1 MLPVFDFTREM
12 TLLAVAAR
20 MLTAM
25 ACGGVIGIE
34 RELKRRPAGF
44 RTHILICVGA
54 SITVLTNLFLYQV
67 MHLYTDVSRM
77 GAQVI
82 TGISF
87 IGAGTIIVTKRRRVK
102 GLTTAAGLWAVGIIG
117 LVCGA
122 GYLEMALFASAMVL
136 FAELV
141 LSRLEY
147 RFVRHIKD
155 TNLYVEYES
164 ADDIQEIRLR
174 PGGGRS
180 GDLAY
185 PGRGREDALLRDPR
199 DAGRERG
206 SRQERDPRRGRA
218 GGRGEHRGNVTADG
232 MLRCGSAGRRSR
244 TVCCPASSG
253 RDKKPGR
260 ASKNRFQRTE
270 NHAIIQ
276 TEGRERVKSAPPRRP
291 SEENEK

>member
-1 MLPVFDFTREM
+1 MLPVFDFAREM

-164 ADDIQEIRLR
+164 ADDIQEIMTTLAGFGLEVDDLEISRIQGEDGKMHCCAILAMQA
-174 PGGGRS
+174 GKEDLGRNVIP
-180 GDLAY
+180 AVA
-185 PGRGREDALLRDPR
+185 AL
-199 DAGRERG
+199 
-206 SRQERDPRRGRA
+206 
-218 GGRGEHRGNVTADG
+218 
-232 MLRCGSAGRRSR
+232 
-244 TVCCPASSG
+244 
-253 RDKKPGR
+253 
-260 ASKNRFQRTE
+260 
-270 NHAIIQ
+270 
-276 TEGRERVKSAPPRRP
+276 EGVESIV
-291 SEENEK
+291 EM

>member
-122 GYLEMALFASAMVL
+122 GYLEMALFASTMVL

-164 ADDIQEIRLR
+164 ADDIQEIMTTLA
-174 PGGGRS
+174 GFGLEV
-180 GDLAY
+180 GDLEISRIQGEDGKMHCCAILAMQAGKEDL
-185 PGRGREDALLRDPR
+185 GRNVIPAVAAL
-199 DAGRERG
+199 
-206 SRQERDPRRGRA
+206 
-218 GGRGEHRGNVTADG
+218 
-232 MLRCGSAGRRSR
+232 
-244 TVCCPASSG
+244 
-253 RDKKPGR
+253 
-260 ASKNRFQRTE
+260 
-270 NHAIIQ
+270 
-276 TEGRERVKSAPPRRP
+276 EGVESIV
-291 SEENEK
+291 EM

>member
-164 ADDIQEIRLR
+164 ADDIQEIMTTLA
-174 PGGGRS
+174 GFDLEV
-180 GDLAY
+180 GDLEISRIQGEDGKMHCCAILAMQAGKEDL
-185 PGRGREDALLRDPR
+185 GRNVIPAVAAL
-199 DAGRERG
+199 
-206 SRQERDPRRGRA
+206 
-218 GGRGEHRGNVTADG
+218 
-232 MLRCGSAGRRSR
+232 
-244 TVCCPASSG
+244 
-253 RDKKPGR
+253 
-260 ASKNRFQRTE
+260 
-270 NHAIIQ
+270 
-276 TEGRERVKSAPPRRP
+276 EGVESIV
-291 SEENEK
+291 EM

>member
-25 ACGGVIGIE
+25 VCGGVIGIE

-164 ADDIQEIRLR
+164 ADDIQEIMTTLA
-174 PGGGRS
+174 GFGLEV
-180 GDLAY
+180 GDLEISRIQGEDGKMHCCAILAMQAGKEDL
-185 PGRGREDALLRDPR
+185 GRNVIPAVAAL
-199 DAGRERG
+199 
-206 SRQERDPRRGRA
+206 
-218 GGRGEHRGNVTADG
+218 
-232 MLRCGSAGRRSR
+232 
-244 TVCCPASSG
+244 
-253 RDKKPGR
+253 
-260 ASKNRFQRTE
+260 
-270 NHAIIQ
+270 
-276 TEGRERVKSAPPRRP
+276 EGVESIV
-291 SEENEK
+291 EM

>member
-164 ADDIQEIRLR
+164 ADDIQEIMTTLA
-174 PGGGRS
+174 GFGLEV
-180 GDLAY
+180 GDLEISRIQ
-185 PGRGREDALLRDPR
+185 GEDGKMHCCAILAMQAGKEDLGSNVIPAVAAL
-199 DAGRERG
+199 
-206 SRQERDPRRGRA
+206 
-218 GGRGEHRGNVTADG
+218 
-232 MLRCGSAGRRSR
+232 
-244 TVCCPASSG
+244 
-253 RDKKPGR
+253 
-260 ASKNRFQRTE
+260 
-270 NHAIIQ
+270 
-276 TEGRERVKSAPPRRP
+276 EGVESIV
-291 SEENEK
+291 EM

>member
-164 ADDIQEIRLR
+164 ADDIQEIMTTLASF
-174 PGGGRS
+174 GLEV
-180 GDLAY
+180 GDLEISRIQGEDGKMHCCAILAMQAGKEDL
-185 PGRGREDALLRDPR
+185 GRNVIPAVAAL
-199 DAGRERG
+199 
-206 SRQERDPRRGRA
+206 
-218 GGRGEHRGNVTADG
+218 
-232 MLRCGSAGRRSR
+232 
-244 TVCCPASSG
+244 
-253 RDKKPGR
+253 
-260 ASKNRFQRTE
+260 
-270 NHAIIQ
+270 
-276 TEGRERVKSAPPRRP
+276 EGVESIV
-291 SEENEK
+291 EM

>member
-164 ADDIQEIRLR
+164 ADDIQEIMTTLA
-174 PGGGRS
+174 GFGLEV
-180 GDLAY
+180 GDLEISRIQGEDGKMHCCAILARQAGKEDL
-185 PGRGREDALLRDPR
+185 GRNVIPAVAAL
-199 DAGRERG
+199 
-206 SRQERDPRRGRA
+206 
-218 GGRGEHRGNVTADG
+218 
-232 MLRCGSAGRRSR
+232 
-244 TVCCPASSG
+244 
-253 RDKKPGR
+253 
-260 ASKNRFQRTE
+260 
-270 NHAIIQ
+270 
-276 TEGRERVKSAPPRRP
+276 EGVESIV
-291 SEENEK
+291 EM

>member
-141 LSRLEY
+141 LSRLED

-164 ADDIQEIRLR
+164 ADDIQEIMTTLA
-174 PGGGRS
+174 GFGLEV
-180 GDLAY
+180 GDLEISRIQGEDGKMHCCAILAMQAGKEDL
-185 PGRGREDALLRDPR
+185 GRNVIPAVAAL
-199 DAGRERG
+199 
-206 SRQERDPRRGRA
+206 
-218 GGRGEHRGNVTADG
+218 
-232 MLRCGSAGRRSR
+232 
-244 TVCCPASSG
+244 
-253 RDKKPGR
+253 
-260 ASKNRFQRTE
+260 
-270 NHAIIQ
+270 
-276 TEGRERVKSAPPRRP
+276 EGVESIV
-291 SEENEK
+291 EM

>member
-141 LSRLEY
+141 RSRLEY

-164 ADDIQEIRLR
+164 ADDIQEIMTTLA
-174 PGGGRS
+174 GFGLEV
-180 GDLAY
+180 GDLEISRIQGEDGKMHCCAILAMQAGKEDL
-185 PGRGREDALLRDPR
+185 GRNVIPAVAAL
-199 DAGRERG
+199 
-206 SRQERDPRRGRA
+206 
-218 GGRGEHRGNVTADG
+218 
-232 MLRCGSAGRRSR
+232 
-244 TVCCPASSG
+244 
-253 RDKKPGR
+253 
-260 ASKNRFQRTE
+260 
-270 NHAIIQ
+270 
-276 TEGRERVKSAPPRRP
+276 EGVESIV
-291 SEENEK
+291 EM

>member
-164 ADDIQEIRLR
+164 ADDIQEIMTTLAGFGLEVGDREIARIQGEDGKMHCCAILAMQA
-174 PGGGRS
+174 GKEDLGRNVIP
-180 GDLAY
+180 AVA
-185 PGRGREDALLRDPR
+185 AL
-199 DAGRERG
+199 
-206 SRQERDPRRGRA
+206 
-218 GGRGEHRGNVTADG
+218 
-232 MLRCGSAGRRSR
+232 
-244 TVCCPASSG
+244 
-253 RDKKPGR
+253 
-260 ASKNRFQRTE
+260 
-270 NHAIIQ
+270 
-276 TEGRERVKSAPPRRP
+276 EGVESIV
-291 SEENEK
+291 EM

>member
-164 ADDIQEIRLR
+164 ADDIQEIMTTLA
-174 PGGGRS
+174 GFGLEV
-180 GDLAY
+180 GDLEISRIQGEVGKMHCCAILAMQAGKEDL
-185 PGRGREDALLRDPR
+185 GRNVIPAVAAL
-199 DAGRERG
+199 
-206 SRQERDPRRGRA
+206 
-218 GGRGEHRGNVTADG
+218 
-232 MLRCGSAGRRSR
+232 
-244 TVCCPASSG
+244 
-253 RDKKPGR
+253 
-260 ASKNRFQRTE
+260 
-270 NHAIIQ
+270 
-276 TEGRERVKSAPPRRP
+276 EGVESIV
-291 SEENEK
+291 EM

>member
-1 MLPVFDFTREM
+1 M
-12 TLLAVAAR
+12 
-20 MLTAM
+20 
-25 ACGGVIGIE
+25 IGIE

-164 ADDIQEIRLR
+164 ADDIQEIMTTLA
-174 PGGGRS
+174 GFGLEV
-180 GDLAY
+180 GDLEISRIQGEDGKMHCCAILAMQAGKEDL
-185 PGRGREDALLRDPR
+185 GRNVIPAVAAL
-199 DAGRERG
+199 
-206 SRQERDPRRGRA
+206 
-218 GGRGEHRGNVTADG
+218 
-232 MLRCGSAGRRSR
+232 
-244 TVCCPASSG
+244 
-253 RDKKPGR
+253 
-260 ASKNRFQRTE
+260 
-270 NHAIIQ
+270 
-276 TEGRERVKSAPPRRP
+276 EGVESIV
-291 SEENEK
+291 EM

>member
-155 TNLYVEYES
+155 TNLYMEYES
-164 ADDIQEIRLR
+164 ADDIQEIMTTLA
-174 PGGGRS
+174 GFGLEV
-180 GDLAY
+180 GDLEISRIQGEDGKMHCCAILAMQAGKEDL
-185 PGRGREDALLRDPR
+185 GRNVIPAVAAL
-199 DAGRERG
+199 
-206 SRQERDPRRGRA
+206 
-218 GGRGEHRGNVTADG
+218 
-232 MLRCGSAGRRSR
+232 
-244 TVCCPASSG
+244 
-253 RDKKPGR
+253 
-260 ASKNRFQRTE
+260 
-270 NHAIIQ
+270 
-276 TEGRERVKSAPPRRP
+276 EGVESIV
-291 SEENEK
+291 EM

>member
-102 GLTTAAGLWAVGIIG
+102 GLTTAAGLWTVGIIG

-122 GYLEMALFASAMVL
+122 GYLELAIFATLMVL

-141 LSRLEY
+141 LSKLEY
-147 RFVRHIKD
+147 RFARIIQD
-155 TNLYVEYES
+155 ANLYVEYRHSEDLPHIMAVMQQHGAEIHDLEIS
-164 ADDIQEIRLR
+164 RINEEADEHYYAAVLSVQ
-174 PGGGRS
+174 
-180 GDLAY
+180 A
-185 PGRGREDALLRDPR
+185 
-199 DAGRERG
+199 
-206 SRQERDPRRGRA
+206 RRKNLDDVLIPA
-218 GGRGEHRGNVTADG
+218 VTAI
-232 MLRCGSAGRRSR
+232 
-244 TVCCPASSG
+244 
-253 RDKKPGR
+253 
-260 ASKNRFQRTE
+260 E
-270 NHAIIQ
+270 NVIQ
-276 TEGRERVKSAPPRRP
+276 L
-291 SEENEK
+291 EEI

>member
-1 MLPVFDFTREM
+1 M

-164 ADDIQEIRLR
+164 ADDIQEIMTTLA
-174 PGGGRS
+174 GFGLEV
-180 GDLAY
+180 GDLEISRIQGEDGKMHCCAILAMQAGKEDL
-185 PGRGREDALLRDPR
+185 GRNVIPAVAAL
-199 DAGRERG
+199 
-206 SRQERDPRRGRA
+206 
-218 GGRGEHRGNVTADG
+218 
-232 MLRCGSAGRRSR
+232 
-244 TVCCPASSG
+244 
-253 RDKKPGR
+253 
-260 ASKNRFQRTE
+260 
-270 NHAIIQ
+270 
-276 TEGRERVKSAPPRRP
+276 EGVESIV
-291 SEENEK
+291 EM

>member
-1 MLPVFDFTREM
+1 MLPVFDFAREM

-155 TNLYVEYES
+155 TNLYVEYEI
-164 ADDIQEIRLR
+164 ADDIQEIMTTLA
-174 PGGGRS
+174 GFGLEV
-180 GDLAY
+180 GDLEISRIQGEDGKMHCCAILAMQAGKEDL
-185 PGRGREDALLRDPR
+185 GRNVIPAVAAL
-199 DAGRERG
+199 
-206 SRQERDPRRGRA
+206 
-218 GGRGEHRGNVTADG
+218 
-232 MLRCGSAGRRSR
+232 
-244 TVCCPASSG
+244 
-253 RDKKPGR
+253 
-260 ASKNRFQRTE
+260 
-270 NHAIIQ
+270 
-276 TEGRERVKSAPPRRP
+276 EGVESIV
-291 SEENEK
+291 EM

>member
-1 MLPVFDFTREM
+1 MLPVFDFAREM

-164 ADDIQEIRLR
+164 ADDIQEIMTTLA
-174 PGGGRS
+174 GFGLEV
-180 GDLAY
+180 GDLEISRIQGEDGKMHCCAILAMQAGKEDL
-185 PGRGREDALLRDPR
+185 GRNVIPAVAAL
-199 DAGRERG
+199 
-206 SRQERDPRRGRA
+206 
-218 GGRGEHRGNVTADG
+218 
-232 MLRCGSAGRRSR
+232 
-244 TVCCPASSG
+244 
-253 RDKKPGR
+253 
-260 ASKNRFQRTE
+260 
-270 NHAIIQ
+270 
-276 TEGRERVKSAPPRRP
+276 EGVESIV
-291 SEENEK
+291 EM

>member
-1 MLPVFDFTREM
+1 MLPVFDFAREM

-164 ADDIQEIRLR
+164 ADDIQEIMTTLASF
-174 PGGGRS
+174 GLEV
-180 GDLAY
+180 GDLEISRIQGEDGKMHCCAILAMQAGKEDL
-185 PGRGREDALLRDPR
+185 GRNVIPAVAAL
-199 DAGRERG
+199 
-206 SRQERDPRRGRA
+206 
-218 GGRGEHRGNVTADG
+218 
-232 MLRCGSAGRRSR
+232 
-244 TVCCPASSG
+244 
-253 RDKKPGR
+253 
-260 ASKNRFQRTE
+260 
-270 NHAIIQ
+270 
-276 TEGRERVKSAPPRRP
+276 EGVESIV
-291 SEENEK
+291 EM

>member
-1 MLPVFDFTREM
+1 MLHIFDFAREM
-12 TLLAVAAR
+12 TLLAVAVR

-25 ACGGVIGIE
+25 VCGGLIGLE

-54 SITVLTNLFLYQV
+54 SMTILTNLYLYQV
-67 MHLYTDVSRM
+67 MHLYTDISRL

-82 TGISF
+82 AGISF

-164 ADDIQEIRLR
+164 ADDIQEIMTTLA
-174 PGGGRS
+174 GFGLEV
-180 GDLAY
+180 GDLEISRIQGEDGKMHCCAILAMQAGKEDL
-185 PGRGREDALLRDPR
+185 GRNVIPAVAAL
-199 DAGRERG
+199 
-206 SRQERDPRRGRA
+206 
-218 GGRGEHRGNVTADG
+218 
-232 MLRCGSAGRRSR
+232 
-244 TVCCPASSG
+244 
-253 RDKKPGR
+253 
-260 ASKNRFQRTE
+260 
-270 NHAIIQ
+270 
-276 TEGRERVKSAPPRRP
+276 EGVESIV
-291 SEENEK
+291 EM

>member
-77 GAQVI
+77 GAKVI

-164 ADDIQEIRLR
+164 ADDIQEIMTTLA
-174 PGGGRS
+174 GFGLEV
-180 GDLAY
+180 GDLEISRIQGEDGKMHCCAILAMQAGKEDL
-185 PGRGREDALLRDPR
+185 GRNVIPAVAAL
-199 DAGRERG
+199 
-206 SRQERDPRRGRA
+206 
-218 GGRGEHRGNVTADG
+218 
-232 MLRCGSAGRRSR
+232 
-244 TVCCPASSG
+244 
-253 RDKKPGR
+253 
-260 ASKNRFQRTE
+260 
-270 NHAIIQ
+270 
-276 TEGRERVKSAPPRRP
+276 EGVESIV
-291 SEENEK
+291 EM

>member
-164 ADDIQEIRLR
+164 ADDIQEIMTTLA
-174 PGGGRS
+174 GFGLEV
-180 GDLAY
+180 GDLEISRIQGEDGKMHCCAILAMQAGKEDL
-185 PGRGREDALLRDPR
+185 GRNVIPAVAAL
-199 DAGRERG
+199 
-206 SRQERDPRRGRA
+206 
-218 GGRGEHRGNVTADG
+218 
-232 MLRCGSAGRRSR
+232 
-244 TVCCPASSG
+244 
-253 RDKKPGR
+253 
-260 ASKNRFQRTE
+260 
-270 NHAIIQ
+270 
-276 TEGRERVKSAPPRRP
+276 EGVESIV
-291 SEENEK
+291 EM